1 MRRWSSVIPVLVC
14 ALVLL
19 TACGGGGSGSSP
31 QGDQAPKV
39 IEVTFNGNDVTPNG
53 TVEDVAV
60 GQSVELLVTADAP
73 GEIHVHSSPE
83 QELGYDKGST
93 TLTLKPF
100 SAPGVIEVESH
111 ALDKVIVKLE
121 VR

>member
-1 MRRWSSVIPVLVC
+1 MRRYVSLIPVLVC
-14 ALVLL
+14 ALALL
-19 TACGGGGSGSSP
+19 TACGGGNSSP
-31 QGDQAPKV
+31 AGGDQPTKV
-39 IEVTFNGNDVTPNG
+39 IDVTFNGDDVTPNG
-53 TVEDVAV
+53 TTESVSV
-60 GQSVELLVTADAP
+60 GQRVEFLVTADAP

-83 QELGYDKGST
+83 QELQYDKGST

-100 SAPGVIEVESH
+100 TAPGVIEVESH